1 MEKNRY
7 GGFRFDGDKVM
18 KGSKAIGERRGDL
31 FLQEKTY
38 PRHFLR
44 KYRGFGVSLGLLYL
58 LLDNE
63 ISVFKIEIVKRSGDL
78 KTTLATVSEEVA
90 EIIKSKKVQ
99 YPGFDEQR
107 LFKWNPEKVK
117 GNLL

>member
-63 ISVFKIEIVKRSGDL
+63 ISVFKIDIVKRSGDL
-78 KTTLATVSEEVA
+78 KTIFDSTSEEVV
-90 EIIKSKKVQ
+90 ELFNSKKVQ

-107 LFKWNPEKVK
+107 LFKWEPKKMEVSSP
-117 GNLL
+117 